1 MDLDKVELLREVI
14 TFLKRFKDKDIGI
27 KSLEILLEQDSDVE
41 KILEAI
47 RATNN
52 EVSISDRK

>member
-1 MDLDKVELLREVI
+1 MNIDKVELLREVI

-27 KSLEILLEQDSDVE
+27 KTLEILLEQDPDVE

-47 RATNN
+47 RARN
-52 EVSISDRK
+52 EQQKGVIE